1 MGRARRLKAWAYI
14 DNEYIYTKTSS
25 EGIILQEQWEAMQR
39 LATAEAPSSN
49 IEFKA
54 IVAPDETAINGSC
67 LLKFDGVDATTGY
80 PLVRMV
86 DAATD
91 EIIGINKSTSV
102 VFSGGE
108 VDVVAHGL
116 VEVRLNGTASDGDM
130 LYAGTTNSQFP
141 TTVDTSGRKLGV
153 KVSTPEG
160 KSDFYANIMFNK
172 PLYATA

>member
-14 DNEYIYTKTSS
+14 DGDYIYTKTSS

-39 LATAEAPSSN
+39 LATAEPPSSN

-67 LLKFDGVDATTGY
+67 MLKFDGVDATTGY

-86 DAATD
+86 DAPTD
-91 EIIGINKSTSV
+91 EIIGINKSTGV
-102 VFSGGE
+102 VFAGGE

-116 VEVRLNGTASDGDM
+116 VEVRLNSLADDGDM
-130 LYAGTTNSQFP
+130 LYASTANSQFP
-141 TTVDTSGRKLGV
+141 TTDSTSGRKLGV
-153 KVSTPEG
+153 KISTPEG
-160 KSDFYANIMFNK
+160 RNNLYANIMFNK